1 MPQFLRIAEKV
12 YKKLKEN
19 KEFSDDSIENLN
31 NLIIEIRKEIKGTNL
46 KLLYN
51 FIDFE
56 ECLNK
61 PHDECKVKIDISLI
75 PVIKNEGEFILWLA
89 GFIERITSDGK
100 KKLPPI
106 RKNIPPDFKFTMPT
120 PSKKPQYIPPIQ
132 EEYSAHGEQI
142 NSYFKSD
149 EFIKTMNKNN

>member
-12 YKKLKEN
+12 YKELKQN
-19 KEFSDDSIENLN
+19 KDFSNDPLENLN
-31 NLIIEIRKEIKGTNL
+31 KFMIEIRKEIKGTKL

-61 PHDECKVKIDISLI
+61 PNAECKVQLDISLI
-75 PVIKNEGEFILWLA
+75 PTIKNEGEFILWLA
-89 GFIERITSDGK
+89 GFIQRITTDGQ

-106 RKNIPPDFKFTMPT
+106 RKEIPPEFKYTT
-120 PSKKPQYIPPIQ
+120 PRESKKDIPAKP
-132 EEYSAHGEQI
+132 EYSKSGELI
-142 NSYFKSD
+142 NSYFKSE
-149 EFIKTMNKNN
+149 EFMETFNKSH

>member
-1 MPQFLRIAEKV
+1 MPQYLRIAEKV
-12 YKKLKEN
+12 YKELKEN
-19 KEFSDDSIENLN
+19 KDFNNDPLENLN
-31 NLIIEIRKEIKGTNL
+31 KLMIKLRKEIKDSKL

-61 PHDECKVKIDISLI
+61 PNAECKIQLDISLI
-75 PVIKNEGEFILWLA
+75 PTLKNEGEFILWLA
-89 GFIERITSDGK
+89 GFIQRITTDGK

-106 RKNIPPDFKFTMPT
+106 RKEIPPEFKYTQPKEV
-120 PSKKPQYIPPIQ
+120 KKVVPAQP
-132 EEYSAHGEQI
+132 EYSKSGELI

-149 EFIKTMNKNN
+149 EFIEAFNKSH